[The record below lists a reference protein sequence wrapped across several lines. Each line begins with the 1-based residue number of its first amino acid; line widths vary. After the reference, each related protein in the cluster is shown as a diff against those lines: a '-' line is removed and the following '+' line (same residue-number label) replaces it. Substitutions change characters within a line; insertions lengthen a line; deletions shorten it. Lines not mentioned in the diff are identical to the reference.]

1 MKRKRSIRTKLLE
14 VFVVIMVLVFVLNIY
29 LSYNQNRTVHQIDS
43 VYSNN
48 IQLNDLSNT
57 LDGIQSALYQYLN
70 TKSSDQLEDFYSYTQ
85 DYNNMIG
92 QLNHQTVDDD
102 NKLMEKNIYNMSLTY
117 LEKADDAVEA

>member
-85 DYNNMIG
+85 DYNKDRKS
-92 QLNHQTVDDD
+92 V
-102 NKLMEKNIYNMSLTY
+102 
-117 LEKADDAVEA
+117 V

>member
-14 VFVVIMVLVFVLNIY
+14 MFVVIMVLVFVLNIY
-29 LSYNQNRTVHQIDS
+29 LSYNQNEAVHQIDS

-92 QLNHQTVDDD
+92 QLNHQTADYD
-102 NKLMEKNIYNMSLTY
+102 N
-117 LEKADDAVEA
+117 